1 MKNLLTKFSGIS
13 FREKES
19 IDMVKEHL
27 GVTPEFVLDPTFL
40 IDKKYYLNIIKN
52 FKGNIMKDSKYIF
65 CYNIAGSKKIFNLL
79 IKASQKLNFE
89 FYHFPLNNGSSIEN
103 FLYYLINSQG
113 VLTDSYHGTVFSIL
127 FNKPFISIYSE
138 KRISRFKTLGNLFHV
153 NERVF
158 LLKDEINLDLLV
170 KPLNIDYEL
179 LEKEKRRSIEFLK
192 KNLKSKFNGQPIL
205 Q

>member
-1 MKNLLTKFSGIS
+1 
-13 FREKES
+13 
-19 IDMVKEHL
+19 
-27 GVTPEFVLDPTFL
+27 
-40 IDKKYYLNIIKN
+40 
-52 FKGNIMKDSKYIF
+52 MKDSKYIF

-103 FLYYLINSQG
+103 FLYYLINSQA

-158 LLKDEINLDLLV
+158 LLKDEIDLDLLI

-179 LEKEKRRSIEFLK
+179 LEKEKRRSIDFLK
-192 KNLKSKFNGQPIL
+192 KNLKSKFNG
-205 Q
+205 